1 MNTEQHWD
9 ILVSGILDCFLNYI
23 GLPDG
28 HLANTSLKYKL
39 HKKII
44 IYYDFIYLFPDW
56 YKHGKVPMVTYLHIS
71 ERDIASSPKQNTFFQ
86 ETTFMTLLCLH
97 SLQI

>member
-1 MNTEQHWD
+1 MVTQ
-9 ILVSGILDCFLNYI
+9 
-23 GLPDG
+23 
-28 HLANTSLKYKL
+28 LANTLLKYKL
-39 HKKII
+39 HEKII
-44 IYYDFIYLFPDW
+44 TYGFIYLFPDW
-56 YKHGKVPMVTYLHIS
+56 YKHGKVPMETYLHIS